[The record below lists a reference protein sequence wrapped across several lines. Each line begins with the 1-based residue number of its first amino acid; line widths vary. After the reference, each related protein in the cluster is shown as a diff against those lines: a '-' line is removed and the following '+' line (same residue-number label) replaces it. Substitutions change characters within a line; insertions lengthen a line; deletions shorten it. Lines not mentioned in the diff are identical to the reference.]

1 MRPDVP
7 IKLLRSAYRAGQ
19 PNAQRGFSLIEMMVS
34 ATLGLLLLAGIGTLF
49 VSTSRSYRENELIAG
64 MQDQARFALSTLARD
79 LAMAGYWG
87 GLLGTANVVP
97 NLGDAATTNDSTSAT
112 LALTPARDCGP
123 TGTAWSFALDTP
135 LQFHNHIDSGTPWP
149 CIGHQRAGTD
159 AVAIRRV
166 SGQATGEMLLGD
178 SQVRLRPHHFYLQ
191 TNATVGTLMRW
202 GVAALD
208 APDAGDDPS
217 SAPMSFYRYF
227 PRIYFIRDFSLTPG
241 DGVPTLCRKELCPTD
256 YSAGADAELASC
268 GEGGGGAGT
277 PGYYSECI
285 AEGVEDLQIVWGLDT
300 NNDHVVDRYT
310 AAPDLDQT
318 RLARSAQIHLLVR
331 SRRGNPQYTDSKT
344 YRLADQSAFTPST
357 VADAAGTP
365 PDRRTRHFYR
375 RAYSTTVQ
383 LRNLGIQEGSGVQ

>member
-1 MRPDVP
+1 MR
-7 IKLLRSAYRAGQ
+7 RNSQ
-19 PNAQRGFSLIEMMVS
+19 QGFSLIEMMVA

-64 MQDQARFALSTLARD
+64 MQDQARFAMSTLARD

-87 GLLGTANVVP
+87 SLLGTGNVVP
-97 NLGDAATTNDSTSAT
+97 NFGDEATTNDSTSAT

-123 TGTAWSFALDTP
+123 AGTAWSFALQTA
-135 LQFHNHIDSGTPWP
+135 LEFRNHTESGTPWP
-149 CIGHQRAGTD
+149 CIGHQRVGTD

-178 SQVRLRPHHFYLQ
+178 SEVQLRAHHFYLQ
-191 TNATVGTLMRW
+191 TNATVGTLVRW

-217 SAPMSFYRYF
+217 SAPMSFHRYF

-241 DGVPTLCRKELCPTD
+241 DGIPTLCRKELCPTA
-256 YSAGADAELASC
+256 YSAGAESELASC
-268 GEGGGGAGT
+268 GEGSGGAGV
-277 PGYYSECI
+277 PGYFSECI
-285 AEGVEDLQIVWGLDT
+285 AEGVEDMQIVWGLDSST
-300 NNDHVVDRYT
+300 DDDFIVDRYT
-310 AAPDLDQT
+310 ATPSADEM

-331 SRRGNPQYTDSKT
+331 SRRANPQYTDTKT
-344 YRLADQSAFTPST
+344 YRLADQSAFTPSA
-357 VADAAGTP
+357 VADAVGTP
-365 PDRRTRHFYR
+365 ADRRTRNFYR

-383 LRNLGIQEGSGVQ
+383 LRNLGIQEGSGVE